1 MKNEIFK
8 STIISQ
14 GLELKRHST
23 KILQVNIGK
32 LCNLACHHCHVE
44 SGPKRTENMNEA
56 TALRLIELI
65 KKSRQ
70 ITTVD
75 MTGGA
80 PELNPYFRSVVEVSR
95 QLGKEVIVRCNIT
108 VLYEKG
114 QENTAQFFKDQNVKV
129 VASLPC
135 YSRENVEKQRGRGVF
150 DKSVEGL
157 KLLNDLGYGKVGSN
171 LILDLVYNPVGG
183 FLPPAQSKLELDYK
197 RELKELFNIEFNNL
211 YTITN
216 MPIKRFLD
224 DLKRQ
229 NKLENYYSL
238 LINNFNPNAVDN
250 LMCKSLVSISYDGKI
265 YDCDFNQM
273 LEIPITN
280 DQNDIWKIDSFDGLF
295 LNDEINT
302 ANHCYACTAGAGSSC
317 SGSIN

>member
-95 QLGKEVIVRCNIT
+95 QLGKEVIV
-108 VLYEKG
+108 L
-114 QENTAQFFKDQNVKV
+114 
-129 VASLPC
+129 
-135 YSRENVEKQRGRGVF
+135 
-150 DKSVEGL
+150 
-157 KLLNDLGYGKVGSN
+157 
-171 LILDLVYNPVGG
+171 
-183 FLPPAQSKLELDYK
+183 
-197 RELKELFNIEFNNL
+197 
-211 YTITN
+211 
-216 MPIKRFLD
+216 
-224 DLKRQ
+224 
-229 NKLENYYSL
+229 
-238 LINNFNPNAVDN
+238 
-250 LMCKSLVSISYDGKI
+250 
-265 YDCDFNQM
+265 
-273 LEIPITN
+273 
-280 DQNDIWKIDSFDGLF
+280 
-295 LNDEINT
+295 
-302 ANHCYACTAGAGSSC
+302 
-317 SGSIN
+317 